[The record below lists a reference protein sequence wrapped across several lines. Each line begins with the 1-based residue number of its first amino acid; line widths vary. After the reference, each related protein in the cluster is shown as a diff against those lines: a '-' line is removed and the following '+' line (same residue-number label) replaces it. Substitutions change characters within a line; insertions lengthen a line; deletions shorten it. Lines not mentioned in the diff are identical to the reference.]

1 MTFNEKI
8 ALEAKRCGICREWYG
23 KILNASGIK
32 DLLQLYVD
40 GIDFCLSNEFPGN
53 GMLKEF
59 GADLCPEYGI
69 FVDRQ
74 NVELQNPRKLVALGT
89 TSAAATF
96 REYAVG
102 EVFAKHSAEVNV
114 SAQNNSFVV
123 IDMFDE
129 SRLTVKAFGNAKVCI
144 HKYGGSL
151 STESAQSAV
160 IKVID
165 KHKTTY

>member
-23 KILNASGIK
+23 KILNASGIE
-32 DLLQLYVD
+32 DLLKLYVD

-53 GMLKEF
+53 GILKEF
-59 GADLCPEYGI
+59 GGDLCQQYGI
-69 FVDRQ
+69 HVDRQ

-89 TSAAATF
+89 TSGTATF

-102 EVFAKHSAEVNV
+102 EVFAKHSAQLKL
-114 SAQNNSFVV
+114 SAQNNAFVV

-129 SRLTVKAFGNAKVCI
+129 SRVTVSAFGNAKVCV
-144 HKYGGSL
+144 HKYGGEL
-151 STESAQSAV
+151 ITESADSAV